1 MVGGWRCPFKKM
13 CSHFMQIR
21 FTSIFYG
28 YNTRKCE
35 WLGRDYVMESLHEIL
50 TITFYWTWYMQI
62 MKFRFLSSW
71 KSHFNAS
78 LNRMNVFVL
87 YFMWL
92 NWVLKKK
99 KGETRTISRYF
110 SQQIFWDQRFSNGF
124 LQQYKNGTIIRH
136 KILWGGGT
144 GRSGWQNLW
153 VLYSIQSKRVQI
165 LHIG

>member
-78 LNRMNVFVL
+78 LTRMNVFVL
-87 YFMWL
+87 FFMWL

-99 KGETRTISRYF
+99 KGETRTISFPVIFLSKYF
-110 SQQIFWDQRFSNGF
+110 EIKGF
-124 LQQYKNGTIIRH
+124 LMVFFNNIKME
-136 KILWGGGT
+136 L
-144 GRSGWQNLW
+144 
-153 VLYSIQSKRVQI
+153 
-165 LHIG
+165 